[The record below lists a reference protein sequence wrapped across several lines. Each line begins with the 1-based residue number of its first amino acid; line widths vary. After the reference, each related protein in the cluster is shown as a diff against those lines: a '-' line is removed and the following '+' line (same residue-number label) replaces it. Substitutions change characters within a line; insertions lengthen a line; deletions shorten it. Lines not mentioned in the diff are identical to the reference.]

1 MGTNNSITNKQ
12 KETQMSL
19 TKSVVLGLVILGVF
33 TVILYHQ
40 LTPIPEEITYEPAY
54 TQVEEYVEV
63 FEPETIDPTPDYEVV
78 YPDDDDIYTT
88 FPEAFATARA
98 SLGDVGTFEWNGS
111 TYHTRTVEEELLRI
125 MNLKDS
131 NDTDSLLQ
139 TPNTNMVHT
148 IESTVS
154 IDTSTSIVTE
164 ITK

>member
-1 MGTNNSITNKQ
+1 MVRNNSITNNK
-12 KETQMSL
+12 KETIMSL

-40 LTPIPEEITYEPAY
+40 LTPTEEITYEPAY
-54 TQVEEYVEV
+54 TQVEEDVEV

-131 NDTDSLLQ
+131 NDTDSPLH